1 MLDATPQPDVG
12 DRLGRDS
19 TVTQFSRA
27 ASAAKEDGMRKTI
40 IALAVG
46 ALALVGTATL
56 AGSAF
61 ATQGGGGHTAV
72 TLCHRTGSADGGNQH
87 NGYDIITVDI
97 TSAGQAATAKG
108 HNTHE
113 QVGNGPGPDIIPAY
127 TYVDQNGNVFNY
139 PGKGLYF
146 LFANGQTGA
155 DVLAAGCQFGGEGPP

>member
-1 MLDATPQPDVG
+1 
-12 DRLGRDS
+12 
-19 TVTQFSRA
+19 
-27 ASAAKEDGMRKTI
+27 MRKTI

-46 ALALVGTATL
+46 AFALVGTGTL
-56 AGSAF
+56 ASSAF

-127 TYVDQNGNVFNY
+127 TYTDPYGNVFNY
-139 PGKGLYF
+139 LCKGLDF
-146 LFANGQTGA
+146 VFANGETGA
-155 DVLAAGCQFGGEGPP
+155 QFLADGCQFRTEGPPA